1 MNKHFRKIIL
11 TFVLLEFLTFK
22 IEAQNY
28 SHSDSI
34 DVSQTVLNFFD
45 WYINAIKT
53 HKGIEFNPQFVE
65 TENGMTTLDF
75 KIYFENLKKLS
86 FSDTLIEIERQ
97 SYYDCL
103 ENLAK
108 VKYSE
113 FLKEFDDLDD
123 FEATNCDFTNYYR
136 WTGGQDICDGIK
148 IKEIGFV
155 NNRKCIVTFQKF
167 DQTENGYS
175 FWRNTNK
182 VTLIKPIDT
191 WLILNIDR

>member
-1 MNKHFRKIIL
+1 MNKQFRTIIL
-11 TFVLLEFLTFK
+11 TFILLEFLTFR

-28 SHSDSI
+28 SQPDSAE
-34 DVSQTVLNFFD
+34 VSKTVFNFFD

-53 HKGIEFNPQFVE
+53 RKGIEYNPQFVE
-65 TENGMTTLDF
+65 AENGMTTLDF
-75 KIYFENLKKLS
+75 KVYFENLKIHG

-97 SYYDCL
+97 SYHDCL

-136 WTGGQDICDGIK
+136 WLGGQEIGDGIK
-148 IKEIGFV
+148 IKEIYFV
-155 NNRKCIVTFQKF
+155 NNRKCIVTIQEF
-167 DQTENGYS
+167 DQSENDYS
-175 FWRNTNK
+175 FWKNKRN